1 MAEFRTLSEFF
12 DDVIE
17 ENLGRDPERIFD
29 APKNLTVKKESYTDP
44 RGTVAARLTYYD
56 ETGKIVSVKNFI
68 NNKVVAS
75 IPPTIVD
82 ALEEVPFES
91 NSINTAAALYTLPP
105 PLVKG
110 DSYPNFNLS
119 FVQDV
124 GMKIVFDVAGIDDD
138 RVQITFGGDYLNI
151 HIAAE
156 PENPAPVE
164 VFLVKSIDNP
174 SQEYKR
180 SLYIDTSKYSIKDL
194 KYSIKNGEVQIII
207 PYNDKEENL
216 MVFKPTGRTTQKS
229 KQRLVEKTSE
239 K

>member
-12 DDVIE
+12 DDVIAD
-17 ENLGRDPERIFD
+17 NLGRDPEHIFD
-29 APKNLTVKKESYTDP
+29 APRNLTIKKESYTDP
-44 RGTVAARLTYYD
+44 RGTVAARLTYFD
-56 ETGKIVSVKNFI
+56 ETGKVVSVKNFI
-68 NNKVVAS
+68 NNKVVTT
-75 IPPTIVD
+75 IPPAIVD
-82 ALEEVPFES
+82 ALEEVPVSENEAS
-91 NSINTAAALYTLPP
+91 ALSTLPP

-216 MVFKPTGRTTQKS
+216 LVFKPTGRTTQKS

>member
-12 DDVIE
+12 DDVIAD
-17 ENLGRDPERIFD
+17 NLGRDPEHIFD
-29 APKNLTVKKESYTDP
+29 APRNLTVKKESYTDP
-44 RGTVAARLTYYD
+44 RGTVAARLTYFD

-68 NNKVVAS
+68 NNKVVTT
-75 IPPTIVD
+75 IPPAIVD
-82 ALEEVPFES
+82 ALEEVPVSENEAS
-91 NSINTAAALYTLPP
+91 ALSTLPP

-110 DSYPNFNLS
+110 DNYPNFNLS

>member
-12 DDVIE
+12 DDVIAD
-17 ENLGRDPERIFD
+17 NLGRDPEHIFD
-29 APKNLTVKKESYTDP
+29 APRNLTVKKESYTDP
-44 RGTVAARLTYYD
+44 RGTVAARLTYFD

-68 NNKVVAS
+68 NNKVVTT
-75 IPPTIVD
+75 IPPAIVD
-82 ALEEVPFES
+82 ALEEVPVSENEAS
-91 NSINTAAALYTLPP
+91 ALSTLPP

>member
-12 DDVIE
+12 DDVIAD
-17 ENLGRDPERIFD
+17 NLGRDPEHIFD
-29 APKNLTVKKESYTDP
+29 APRNLTVKKESYTDP
-44 RGTVAARLTYYD
+44 RGTVAARLTYFD
-56 ETGKIVSVKNFI
+56 ETGKVVSVKNFI
-68 NNKVVAS
+68 NNKVVTS
-75 IPPTIVD
+75 IPPAIVD
-82 ALEEVPFES
+82 ALEEVAVSENEAS
-91 NSINTAAALYTLPP
+91 ALSTLPP

-110 DSYPNFNLS
+110 DNYPNFNLS

>member
-12 DDVIE
+12 DDVIAD
-17 ENLGRDPERIFD
+17 NLGRDPEHIFD
-29 APKNLTVKKESYTDP
+29 APRNLTVKKESYTDP
-44 RGTVAARLTYYD
+44 RGTVAARLTYFD
-56 ETGKIVSVKNFI
+56 DTGKVVSVKNFI
-68 NNKVVAS
+68 NNKVVNT
-75 IPPTIVD
+75 IPPAIVD
-82 ALEEVPFES
+82 ALEEVPVSENEAS
-91 NSINTAAALYTLPP
+91 ALSTLPP

-156 PENPAPVE
+156 PENPAPIE

-180 SLYIDTSKYSIKDL
+180 SIYIDTSKYSIKDL
-194 KYSIKNGEVQIII
+194 QYSIKNGEVQIII
-207 PYNDKEENL
+207 PYNDKKENL

>member
-12 DDVIE
+12 DDVITD
-17 ENLGRDPERIFD
+17 NLGRDPEHIFD
-29 APKNLTVKKESYTDP
+29 APRNLTVKKESYTDP
-44 RGTVAARLTYYD
+44 RGTVAARLTYFD
-56 ETGKIVSVKNFI
+56 ETGKVVSVKNFI
-68 NNKVVAS
+68 NNKVVTS
-75 IPPTIVD
+75 IPPAIVD
-82 ALEEVPFES
+82 ALEEVAVSENEAS
-91 NSINTAAALYTLPP
+91 ALSTLPP

>member
-17 ENLGRDPERIFD
+17 DSLGRDPEHIFD
-29 APKNLTVKKESYTDP
+29 VPKHLKVKKESYTDP
-44 RGTVAARLTYYD
+44 RGTVAARLTYFD
-56 ETGKIVSVKNFI
+56 ETGKVVSVKNFI
-68 NNKVVAS
+68 NNKVVTS
-75 IPPTIVD
+75 IPPAIVD
-82 ALEEVPFES
+82 ALEEVSVSENEAS
-91 NSINTAAALYTLPP
+91 ALSTLPS

-119 FVQDV
+119 FVQDA

-180 SLYIDTSKYSIKDL
+180 SIYIDTSKYSIKDL
-194 KYSIKNGEVQIII
+194 QYSIKNGEVQIII
-207 PYNDKEENL
+207 PYNDKKENL